1 MRIKFKDLDNEVEI
15 SENYRV
21 NSEKLNVQ
29 IKGIDDSAAQ
39 RNVELLKRL
48 WNLYLTDETA
58 WAVVQAISTIA
69 LGEDFEIEGVPKNSE
84 EYERLKKAFDR
95 AWMNFYG
102 IVRDALVLGNS
113 FSKIIRNRAGEF
125 YDIQPIFPLDVT
137 KKLKPNGELVYVYE
151 NKKFTSEDIFEL
163 EFFPRPDSLYS
174 IPLLG
179 PSKRA
184 IERKRLIEENSA
196 MAIARHMP
204 RFHVVCHKDEMT
216 GRYPSEEERRRI
228 GQEFKDLSGDH
239 EFVTTDLIEIDVI
252 DSKSTVPQLE
262 DYMMWAMNSILVGS
276 GTPPEIIGAITKS
289 GSFATAK
296 SRANVWLTFT
306 IKYYQKA
313 LQKAINTQ
321 ILKDTKAKI
330 KILPP
335 ASLVLPYSK

>member
-1 MRIKFKDLDNEVEI
+1 MRIKCKDLDIEEEI

-21 NSEKLNVQ
+21 NSEKLNIQ
-29 IKGIDDSAAQ
+29 IKGIDDSAAK

-125 YDIQPIFPLDVT
+125 YNIQPLFPLEVT

-151 NKKFTSEDIFEL
+151 NKNFTQDDIFEL

-196 MAIARHMP
+196 IAIARHMP
-204 RFHVVCHKDEMT
+204 RFHVVCQKDPMT
-216 GRYPSEEERRRI
+216 GRYPSKEERRKI

-239 EFVTTDLIEIDVI
+239 EFVTTDLVSINVI

-276 GTPPEIIGAITKS
+276 GTPPEVIGAITKS